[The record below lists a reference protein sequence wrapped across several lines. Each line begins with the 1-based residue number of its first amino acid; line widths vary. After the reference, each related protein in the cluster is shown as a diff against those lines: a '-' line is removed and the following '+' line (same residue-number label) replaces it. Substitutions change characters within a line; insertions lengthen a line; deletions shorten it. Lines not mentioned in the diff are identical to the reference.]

1 MDSDDSYYGG
11 EPNARRVADICAE
24 AHRLLALGR
33 QAENALSTRLECRTT
48 CKFPDGKPRFTHA
61 DGSLSHH
68 CGR

>member
-1 MDSDDSYYGG
+1 MQPDDSYYGG

-33 QAENALSTRLECRTT
+33 QAEEALSTRLDCRTV
-48 CKFPDGKPRFTHA
+48 CKFPDGQPRFVRS
-61 DGSLSHH
+61 DGKISHH